1 MTQRRQP
8 LIAALAEALVAELNR
23 GDWSFPLEA
32 ERRYKPPLDLE
43 IKSDCV
49 WVTVVPTGQ
58 TGTPEARRL
67 DLWTYTYDL
76 TPRKKLAARPTD
88 PYSDVEPQLDQWL
101 MDVEEIA
108 DWFRRAPQRPL
119 AKFPEAWLAEWVH
132 EPLYSPEALDQRR
145 EFVSVLTLTFAVR
158 RSK

>member
-1 MTQRRQP
+1 MRPLP
-8 LIAALAEALVAELNR
+8 LIATLGDAIVAELNR

-32 ERRYKPPLDLE
+32 ERRYTPPLDLE
-43 IKSDCV
+43 VKSDCV
-49 WVTVVPTGQ
+49 WVTVVPAGQ

-67 DLWTYTYDL
+67 DLWTYMFDV
-76 TPRKKLAARPTD
+76 TPRKKLSKRPDD

-101 MDVEEIA
+101 MDVQEIT
-108 DWFRRAPQRPL
+108 DWFRRSPQRPL
-119 AKFPEAWLAEWVH
+119 AQYPEAALVEWVH